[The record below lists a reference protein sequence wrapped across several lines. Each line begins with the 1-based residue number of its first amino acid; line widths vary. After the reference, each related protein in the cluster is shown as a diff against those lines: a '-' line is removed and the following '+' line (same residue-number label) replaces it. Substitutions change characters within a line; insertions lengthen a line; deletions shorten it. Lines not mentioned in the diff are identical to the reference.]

1 MFYVEHG
8 PEIVASIVPDDM
20 ENGVRAVLDSFLAD
34 ANNDLNELVLN
45 DGFFI
50 SSISAGVVPPAE
62 LGYLCV
68 PTPPNLCTPIS
79 VLVEGSHFPSAPTE
93 QVAYYLYRQANIL
106 PSLIDVNGYQIVYI
120 GKNAVETTNE
130 ITLSGVPNR
139 EMGQDEQKFFAEA
152 LQQFLSSQVSADPTD
167 EDALK
172 IVSVTVNGQV
182 IDTSSTV
189 ARVGGQRRL
198 EASTTINVKVKGQYK
213 PPPVIDFGA
222 IVEDS
227 INADPGRMER
237 ELKSPSPE
245 LQGTI
250 GGSSIPNDYFQ
261 QADVIGSKE
270 IKTPTAVIIKDTRNP
285 MQGTLNMMVGVVGS
299 MILVL
304 SAAFFLRPHRRAAI
318 FRSKS
323 NNQDA
328 QLHTQLVHPDLFHD
342 EKQGYRDQYGDQF
355 HDNAYQD
362 NAY

>member
-1 MFYVEHG
+1 
-8 PEIVASIVPDDM
+8 M
-20 ENGVRAVLDSFLAD
+20 E
-34 ANNDLNELVLN
+34 
-45 DGFFI
+45 
-50 SSISAGVVPPAE
+50 
-62 LGYLCV
+62 
-68 PTPPNLCTPIS
+68 
-79 VLVEGSHFPSAPTE
+79 VEGSHYPSAPTE

-130 ITLSGVPNR
+130 ITLSGVPDR
-139 EMGQDEQKFFAEA
+139 EMGQDEQEFFSKA

-198 EASTTINVKVKGQYK
+198 EASTTINVQVKGQYK

-237 ELKSPSPE
+237 ELKSPSPD

-250 GGSSIPNDYFQ
+250 GESSIPNDYFQ

-270 IKTPTAVIIKDTRNP
+270 IKTPSAVVIKDTRNP
-285 MQGTLNMMVGVVGS
+285 MKGTLNMMAGVVGA

-304 SAAFFLRPHRRAAI
+304 SAAFFLRPHRRAVI
-318 FRSKS
+318 FGSKS
-323 NNQDA
+323 NRDA
-328 QLHTQLVHPDLFHD
+328 QLHTQLVHQDLFYD
-342 EKQGYRDQYGDQF
+342 EKQGYSDQYGEQF